1 MLGAGSERGH
11 HKFFAQPSNTGALY
25 SDGLIENRKRSVD
38 AGLDELVRVVSTA
51 PSEVVGDPQQMLEY
65 LVESMLEGYEQDD
78 DVTLLAVQLP
88 VIDPV
93 SQR

>member
-1 MLGAGSERGH
+1 
-11 HKFFAQPSNTGALY
+11 
-25 SDGLIENRKRSVD
+25 
-38 AGLDELVRVVSTA
+38 VVSTA

>member
-1 MLGAGSERGH
+1 
-11 HKFFAQPSNTGALY
+11 
-25 SDGLIENRKRSVD
+25 
-38 AGLDELVRVVSTA
+38 
-51 PSEVVGDPQQMLEY
+51 MLEY

>member
-1 MLGAGSERGH
+1 M
-11 HKFFAQPSNTGALY
+11 ALY

-38 AGLDELVRVVSTA
+38 AGLDELARVASTA

-88 VIDPV
+88 VIDSV